1 MLFTLRNQLHWI
13 GAIRMIKLGY
23 DAGHSINT
31 PGKRTPDNER
41 EWRFNDTV
49 ATAFASELAKYDGI
63 NLKRFDDVSG
73 ETDVALN
80 TRTTNANTWGARY
93 YISFHHNALA
103 GKWGTHTGVE
113 TFIYT
118 TPKADSEKFAH
129 AVHSALVKG
138 YGLRDRGV
146 KKQNLAIVRDI
157 KCATILVEGGFMDS
171 TIDIK
176 VLRDKKKLDNTGR
189 LIAYAVAQYLGLKKK
204 VVEDKETVADWAND
218 AVEWAKKNNI
228 SDGTYLKRLATRE
241 EVLTMI
247 YNASKVK

>member
-1 MLFTLRNQLHWI
+1 
-13 GAIRMIKLGY
+13 MIKIGY
-23 DAGHSINT
+23 DAGHGLHT
-31 PGKRTPDNER
+31 PGKRTPEDER

-63 NLKRFDDVSG
+63 SLKRFDDVSG

-80 TRTTNANTWGARY
+80 TRTTNANTWGAQY

-118 TPKADSEKFAH
+118 TPRADSEKFAH
-129 AVHSALVKG
+129 AVHKSLVAG
-138 YGLRDRGV
+138 YGLHDRGV

-157 KCATILVEGGFMDS
+157 KCAAILVEGGFMDS

-176 VLRDKKKLDNTGR
+176 VLRDKNKLDNVGR

-204 VVEDKETVADWAND
+204 VVENKNVVSDY
-218 AVEWAKKNNI
+218 AKAAQKFVIEKGI
-228 SDGTYLKRLATRE
+228 SDGTRPKDNVTRE
-241 EVLTMI
+241 EVWTMLERL
-247 YNASKVK
+247 YNK

>member
-1 MLFTLRNQLHWI
+1 
-13 GAIRMIKLGY
+13 MIKLGY
-23 DAGHSINT
+23 DAGHGLYT
-31 PGKRTPDNER
+31 PGKRTPDDER
-41 EWRFNDTV
+41 EWRFNDTI

-63 NLKRFDDVSG
+63 SLKRFDDVSG

-80 TRTTNANTWGARY
+80 TRTTNANTWGAQY

-129 AVHSALVKG
+129 AIHNALVAG

-157 KCATILVEGGFMDS
+157 KCAAILVEGGFMDS

-176 VLRDKKKLDNTGR
+176 VLRDKAKLENAGR
-189 LIAYAVAQYLGLKKK
+189 LIAYAVARYLGLKKK
-204 VVEDKETVADWAND
+204 VVKDKETVADWAKD
-218 AVEWAKKNNI
+218 AYKWVVDNGI
-228 SDGTYLKRLATRE
+228 SDGTRPQQFITRQEVWTMLHRLHS
-241 EVLTMI
+241 I
-247 YNASKVK
+247 K